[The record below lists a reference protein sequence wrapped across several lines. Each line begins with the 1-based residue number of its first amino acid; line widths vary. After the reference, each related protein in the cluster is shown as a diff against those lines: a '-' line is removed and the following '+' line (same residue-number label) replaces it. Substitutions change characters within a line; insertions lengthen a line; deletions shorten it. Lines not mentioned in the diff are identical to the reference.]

1 MEIIEL
7 HPVTINGLMLGSILE
22 VPEGTAGVIVKEGRP
37 LDVLP
42 PGRHLLDASLLP
54 LTMQALKIKPGAII
68 QAPLPAAV
76 FLVQMRSPWTTAWRC
91 QALLS
96 KSARYGMTYT
106 ALAGRATVQVSNP
119 AAFCGAVLAAGG
131 SNLATGAATMPQ
143 VIDGFLRGNLQALAA
158 AAVPPLN
165 LPPEQAPAASE
176 AIRTA
181 AGHAAAGWL
190 SSVGLHCTAF
200 DLDSVAPPSRTP
212 CVVCKS
218 ATAPTGYGVFMRNI
232 SLLYLRFTAKKEGNF
247 CAPCAW
253 KTAGAFNGVMLVAGW
268 WGLIGLV
275 LTPVYFFQNLYHLA
289 KIVSGT
295 KAAATEPVP

>member
-7 HPVTINGLMLGSILE
+7 HPATANGLMLGWIVE
-22 VPEGTAGVIVKEGRP
+22 VPEGAAGVVVKEGRP

-42 PGRHLLDASLLP
+42 PGSHLLEPALLP
-54 LTMQALKIKPGAII
+54 LTMQALKIKPGAAI
-68 QAPLPAAV
+68 QAPLPVAL
-76 FLVQMRSPWTTAWRC
+76 FLVQMAAPWTTAWRC

-96 KSARYGMTYT
+96 KSAQYGMTYT
-106 ALAGRATVQVSNP
+106 VLAGRATVQVSNP
-119 AAFCGAVLAAGG
+119 SAFCGAVLAAGG
-131 SNLATGAATMPQ
+131 SSLAAGAATLPQ
-143 VIDGFLRGNLQALAA
+143 VIDGFLRGNVQALAA
-158 AAVPPLN
+158 AAVLPLN

-181 AGHAAAGWL
+181 AGHAAASWMA
-190 SSVGLHCTAF
+190 SVGLHCTAF

-218 ATAPTGYGVFMRNI
+218 AAVPTGYGVFMRNI
-232 SLLYLRFTAKKEGNF
+232 SLVYLRFTAKKEGNF

-289 KIVSGT
+289 KIVGGT
-295 KAAATEPVP
+295 KAAAAEPVS

>member
-1 MEIIEL
+1 MEL
-7 HPVTINGLMLGSILE
+7 HPATANGLMLGSLVD
-22 VPEGTAGVIVKEGRP
+22 VPEGAAGVVVKEGRP

-42 PGRHLLDASLLP
+42 PGPHLLDMALLP
-54 LTMQALKIKPGAII
+54 LTMQALKIKPGAMI

-76 FLVQMRSPWTTAWRC
+76 FLVQTASPWTTVWRS

-96 KSARYGMTYT
+96 KSAQFGMTYT
-106 ALAGRATVQVSNP
+106 TLAGRATVQVSNP
-119 AAFCGAVLAAGG
+119 ASFCGAVLSAGG

-143 VIDGFLRGNLQALAA
+143 VIDGFVRGGLQALAA
-158 AAVPPLN
+158 GAVLPLG
-165 LPPEQAPAASE
+165 LPPEQAAASSE
-176 AIRTA
+176 VIRTA
-181 AGHAAAGWL
+181 AGHAAASWL

-200 DLDSVAPPSRTP
+200 DLDSLAPPSRNP

-275 LTPVYFFQNLYHLA
+275 LTPVYFCQNLYHLA
-289 KIVSGT
+289 KIVGGT
-295 KAAATEPVP
+295 KSAQSPPSP

>member
-7 HPVTINGLMLGSILE
+7 HPATANGLMLGSTLE
-22 VPEGTAGVIVKEGRP
+22 VPEGAAGVVVKEGRP

-42 PGRHLLDASLLP
+42 PGRHFLDAALLP
-54 LTMQALKIKPGAII
+54 LTMQALKIKPGAAAN
-68 QAPLPAAV
+68 APLPAAL
-76 FLVQMRSPWTTAWRC
+76 FLVQTAAPWTTPWRC
-91 QALLS
+91 SALLS
-96 KSARYGMTYT
+96 KSSAHGMTFT
-106 ALAGRATVQVSNP
+106 TLAGRAAVQVSRP
-119 AAFCGAVLAAGG
+119 DAFCGAVLAAGG
-131 SNLATGAATMPQ
+131 SSLGTGAATMPQ
-143 VIDGFLRGNLQALAA
+143 VIDSFVRGGLQAHAA
-158 AAVPPLN
+158 ASVLPLN
-165 LPPEQAPAASE
+165 LTPEQAPEASE

-190 SSVGLHCTAF
+190 ASAGLHCTAF
-200 DLDSVAPPSRTP
+200 DLDSVTPPSRTP
-212 CVVCKS
+212 CIICKS

-247 CAPCAW
+247 CVPCAW

-289 KIVSGT
+289 KIVGSAKT
-295 KAAATEPVP
+295 PTEPVP

>member
-7 HPVTINGLMLGSILE
+7 HPATAGGLMLGSYLD
-22 VPEGTAGVIVKEGRP
+22 VPEGAVGVVVKDGRP

-42 PGRHLLDASLLP
+42 SGSHLLDAALLP
-54 LTMQALKIKPGAII
+54 LTMPALKIRPGAVPPS
-68 QAPLPAAV
+68 PLPAAL
-76 FLVQMRSPWTTAWRC
+76 FLVQTQSPWTVPWRC
-91 QALLS
+91 PALLS
-96 KSARYGMTYT
+96 KNAQFGMTYT
-106 ALAGRATVQVSNP
+106 TLAGRAAVQVSNP
-119 AAFCGAVLAAGG
+119 AMFCGAVLAAGG

-165 LPPEQAPAASE
+165 IPPEQAPAASE

-181 AGHAAAGWL
+181 AGHGAAGWL

-218 ATAPTGYGVFMRNI
+218 TTAPTGYGLFMRNI
-232 SLLYLRFTAKKEGNF
+232 SLLYLRLTAKKEGNF
-247 CAPCAW
+247 CVPCAW
-253 KTAGAFNGVMLVAGW
+253 KTASAFNGVMLVAGW

-275 LTPVYFFQNLYHLA
+275 LTPVYFFQNLYHLSRVVTA
-289 KIVSGT
+289 A
-295 KAAATEPVP
+295 KAAASE